1 MPDSLVPEN
10 VFAFLLIFTRV
21 GAILMVV
28 PALGEASVPARVRLT
43 IALMTTLVL
52 TPVVSANMPVLPNGF
67 LETGLLIAGEVLVGV
82 LIGGVA
88 RVILSALH
96 VGGSVIAFQTGLAS
110 SQTFDPTQGVQAA
123 IVASFL
129 TLLGVVMIFAT
140 DSHLLILEAISNSY
154 TLFPPGQFAPI
165 GDFAKLAI
173 SEVSSSF
180 ALGIQ
185 IAAPFIVYGLVFY
198 IGLGLI
204 ARLMPQLQVFFIAM
218 PLNIFLGFVLVLFLV
233 SGIMMWFIQHFQDGL
248 MPFLR

>member
-1 MPDSLVPEN
+1 MPDTLLPEN
-10 VFAFLLIFTRV
+10 VFGFLLIFTRV
-21 GAILMVV
+21 GAILMVA
-28 PALGEASVPARVRLT
+28 PALGEVTVPARIRLV

-52 TPVVSANMPVLPNGF
+52 TPVVTANLPVMPESF
-67 LETGLLIAGEVLVGV
+67 LGTGLLIVGEVMVGL

-88 RVILSALH
+88 RMILAALH
-96 VGGSVIAFQTGLAS
+96 VGGSVIAFQTGLAA
-110 SQTFDPTQGVQAA
+110 SQTFDPSQGVQAA

-154 TLFPPGQFAPI
+154 TLFPPGHLAPV
-165 GDFAKLAI
+165 GDFAQLAMK
-173 SEVSSSF
+173 EMSSSF

-218 PLNIFLGFVLVLFLV
+218 PLNIFLGFVLLLFLV

>member
-1 MPDSLVPEN
+1 MPDALLPEN
-10 VFAFLLIFTRV
+10 VFGFLLIFTRV
-21 GAILMVV
+21 GAILMVA
-28 PALGEASVPARVRLT
+28 PALGEPTVPARVRLV

-52 TPVVSANMPVLPNGF
+52 TPVVSAQLPVLPDGF
-67 LETGLLIAGEVLVGV
+67 LQTGLLITGEVLVGV

-88 RVILSALH
+88 RVMLAALH
-96 VGGSVIAFQTGLAS
+96 VGGSVIAFQTGLAA

-140 DSHLLILEAISNSY
+140 NCHLLILEAISNSY
-154 TLFPPGQFAPI
+154 ILFPPGHLAPI
-165 GDFAKLAI
+165 GDFTQMAI
-173 SEVSSSF
+173 KEISSSF

-218 PLNIFLGFVLVLFLV
+218 PLNIFLGFVLLLFLV
-233 SGIMMWFIQHFQDGL
+233 SGIMMWFIQYFQDGL

>member
-1 MPDSLVPEN
+1 MPDSLLPEN
-10 VFAFLLIFTRV
+10 VFGFLLIFTRV
-21 GAILMVV
+21 AAILMVV
-28 PALGEASVPARVRLT
+28 PALGEPSVPARIRLA

-52 TPVVSANMPVLPNGF
+52 TPVVSANLPVLPESF
-67 LETGLLIAGEVLVGV
+67 LSTGLLIIGEVMIGLM
-82 LIGGVA
+82 IGGVA

-96 VGGSVIAFQTGLAS
+96 VGGSVIAFQTGLAA
-110 SQTFDPTQGVQAA
+110 SQTFDPSQGVQAA

-140 DSHLLILEAISNSY
+140 DSHLLILKAISNSY
-154 TLFPPGQFAPI
+154 ILFPPGHLPPV
-165 GDFAKLAI
+165 GDFAQLAI
-173 SEVSSSF
+173 KEVSSSF

-185 IAAPFIVYGLVFY
+185 ISAPFIVYGLVFY

-218 PLNIFLGFVLVLFLV
+218 PLNIFLGFVLLLFLV